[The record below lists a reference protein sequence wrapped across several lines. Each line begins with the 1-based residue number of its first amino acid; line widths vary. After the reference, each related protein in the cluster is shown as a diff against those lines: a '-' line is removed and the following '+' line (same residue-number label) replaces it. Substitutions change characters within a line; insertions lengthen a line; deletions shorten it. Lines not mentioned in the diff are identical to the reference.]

1 MFLYQNI
8 LIAVASLIALYALS
22 IVSAPLYPHDL
33 LSYFILGAS
42 SIYLFIRGIILNK
55 QKKRVS
61 SMFVLGSSLIAIVFL
76 FEYQYILANNQG
88 IDPAVFKQNLNHAIV
103 VYNAFR
109 FFFLAMCAAVF
120 IKELYEAIRDFA

>member
-8 LIAVASLIALYALS
+8 LIATASLVALYALS

-33 LSYFILGAS
+33 LSYIILAAS
-42 SIYLFIRGIILNK
+42 SIYLFVRGIFLNK

-61 SMFVLGSSLIAIVFL
+61 SMFVLGSSLITIVFML
-76 FEYQYILANNQG
+76 EYQYILANNQG
-88 IDPAVFKQNLNHAIV
+88 IDPIVFEQNLNHAIV

-109 FFFLAMCAAVF
+109 FFFLAMSAMVL